1 MGMSAHDE
9 ERFRN
14 EEGMIQDRYRIGF
27 LKEHLHWDH
36 KAIDEGSLCIGFH
49 VWAAFDCWSWNHSYR
64 NRYGLVEADIN
75 DQKRRIKASGLWYKD
90 VAGQKGFAWDPA
102 DARHI

>member
-1 MGMSAHDE
+1 MGVHDE

-27 LKEHLHWDH
+27 LKEHL
-36 KAIDEGSLCIGFH
+36 LCFGFH
-49 VWAAFDCWSWNHSYR
+49 VWAAFDCWSWNNAYR
-64 NRYGLVEADIN
+64 NRYALVEVDIN

-90 VAGQKGFAWDPA
+90 MAGQKGFAWDPA
-102 DARHI
+102 DAGHV